1 MLFRSG
7 AEANNYFLVDIRTNQ
22 HYQKGYIAQ
31 SINIPLQQLVQVENL
46 KKLPN
51 DRKIIVIGYDGH
63 DASQAVRL
71 LVQLGYSA
79 TALKDGIRVW
89 NGNEEITGIQGISCE
104 NVKNLPTE
112 QLNYQP
118 KDNSAPATCSG

>member
-1 MLFRSG
+1 MDT
-7 AEANNYFLVDIRTNQ
+7 AEVNNYFLVDIRANQ
-22 HYQKGYIAQ
+22 HYHNGHISG
-31 SINIPLQQLVQVENL
+31 SINIPFQQLVQMENL
-46 KKLPN
+46 KKLPS
-51 DRKIIVIGYDGH
+51 DKKLILIGYDGH

-118 KDNSAPATCSG
+118 KTDSAPATCSG